1 MTMTDNDKDIGELK
15 TNAGILEQRVKFLE
29 RTVYWFIAFV
39 ALNLIG
45 SFMLWISTFKD

>member
-1 MTMTDNDKDIGELK
+1 MTMTDNDKDIADLEK
-15 TNAGILEQRVKFLE
+15 SYGILEQRVRFLE

-45 SFMLWISTFKD
+45 SFMLWISTFKK